1 MYIYIIMAVKT
12 DNLKIS
18 IAQRVLS
25 LDNDTILEQINII
38 LNKQN
43 IIGFNSK
50 GEPISEKE
58 YILEMD
64 EIISEINEQKG
75 TFYTS
80 EEIKKRILDEN
91 NLA

>member
-1 MYIYIIMAVKT
+1 MAVKT

>member
-1 MYIYIIMAVKT
+1 MAVKT

-50 GEPISEKE
+50 GEPISEKK